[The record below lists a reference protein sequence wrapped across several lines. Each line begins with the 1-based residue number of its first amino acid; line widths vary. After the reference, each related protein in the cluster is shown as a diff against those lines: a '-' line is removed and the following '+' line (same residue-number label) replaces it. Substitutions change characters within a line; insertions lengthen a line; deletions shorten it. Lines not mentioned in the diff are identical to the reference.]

1 MSLKFKAILLLLFT
15 SFKVSAQILSQPP
28 AQVIPD
34 FKFFRLNN
42 IPFTNKDVPKG
53 KMTFFMFF
61 DSDCDHCQHA
71 IKSIGDQIQTFKKPI
86 IFLISIDDQKKINHF
101 MDAYGS
107 KLRGQK
113 NVTILQDKLQQFI
126 LKFNPRKYPSMF
138 LFSPEKKLIDY
149 EDTPESVFRL
159 VNAINKNAK

>member
-1 MSLKFKAILLLLFT
+1 
-15 SFKVSAQILSQPP
+15 
-28 AQVIPD
+28 
-34 FKFFRLNN
+34 
-42 IPFTNKDVPKG
+42 
-53 KMTFFMFF
+53 
-61 DSDCDHCQHA
+61 
-71 IKSIGDQIQTFKKPI
+71 
-86 IFLISIDDQKKINHF
+86 

>member
-1 MSLKFKAILLLLFT
+1 MSLKFKAILLLLFI

-71 IKSIGDQIQTFKKPI
+71 IKSIGEQIQTFKKPI
-86 IFLISIDDQKKINHF
+86 IFLISIDDQKK
-101 MDAYGS
+101 
-107 KLRGQK
+107 
-113 NVTILQDKLQQFI
+113 
-126 LKFNPRKYPSMF
+126 
-138 LFSPEKKLIDY
+138 
-149 EDTPESVFRL
+149 
-159 VNAINKNAK
+159 